1 MRKVSCVIFR
11 LYLSDS
17 CESTQRRTI
26 IKPRGGA
33 AKQQQHFLLPLER
46 VQGNTRRSLEIYY
59 SSAFKGMSCQAAAAS
74 LEVMSRSEFMSMRQ
88 AKMREDEGE
97 GNRRERGKQEEGK
110 KREIAEQLMRHN
122 TRASTSSTA
131 AAL

>member
-1 MRKVSCVIFR
+1 
-11 LYLSDS
+11 
-17 CESTQRRTI
+17 
-26 IKPRGGA
+26 
-33 AKQQQHFLLPLER
+33 
-46 VQGNTRRSLEIYY
+46 
-59 SSAFKGMSCQAAAAS
+59 MSCQAAAAS